1 MKPGPTDGLEKI
13 PALGLGTWKMA
24 RNEVG
29 PAISA
34 AIDIG
39 YRHFDCASIY
49 NNDTEIGIALSTALT
64 SRKVRRDDLWVTSKL
79 WNNAHAPKH
88 VRPALERILK
98 NLNLSHLDLFLIH
111 WPVSFKA
118 DITFPKRPDQFIA
131 PGDLPIIETWRAMEK
146 MVKKG
151 LCRNI
156 GVSNF
161 NISRLSEL
169 QAQAT
174 IKPYLNQIELHP
186 YLQQPRMIEYCG
198 NQGIQLSAYSPL
210 GSGKKPEITGLNTPS
225 LLHHPAINDI
235 AQKYKAQAA
244 QVLIAWGVKRK
255 TIVIAKSVNP
265 LRLEENFKAMQLD
278 LDDVDMKTIGQLD
291 LGYRFL
297 DGAFFAPIGSP
308 YSLSDLWDD

>member
-1 MKPGPTDGLEKI
+1 MKQRSTDSLQKI
-13 PALGLGTWKMA
+13 PVLGLGTWKMA
-24 RNEVG
+24 RNEAG

-49 NNDTEIGIALSTALT
+49 NNDTEIGIALSAAIN
-64 SRKVRRDDLWVTSKL
+64 SQKVRREDLWITSKL

-98 NLNLSHLDLFLIH
+98 NLKLSDLALFLIH
-111 WPVSFKA
+111 WPVSFTA
-118 DITFPKRPDQFIA
+118 EITFPKRPDQFIA
-131 PGDLPIIETWRAMEK
+131 LKDLPIIETWSAMEK

-161 NISRLSEL
+161 NIPRLSEL
-169 QAQAT
+169 LSLAST
-174 IKPYLNQIELHP
+174 RPYLNQIELHP
-186 YLQQPRMIEYCG
+186 YLQQPKMIEYCS
-198 NQGIQLSAYSPL
+198 QQRLQLSAFSPL
-210 GSGKKPEITGLNTPS
+210 GSGKQPEIDGFNTPS
-225 LLHHPAINDI
+225 LSHHPAIKQI
-235 AQKYKAQAA
+235 ALQYNVSPA
-244 QVLIAWGVKRK
+244 QVLIAWGIKRK

-265 LRLEENFKAMQLD
+265 LRLEENFRAMQLD
-278 LDDVDMKTIGQLD
+278 LDEADMQTITQLD

-297 DGAFFAPIGSP
+297 DGSFFTPAGSP
-308 YSLSDLWDD
+308 YKLSDLWDA

>member
-1 MKPGPTDGLEKI
+1 MRERPRDSPQKI
-13 PALGLGTWKMA
+13 PVLGLGTWKMA

-49 NNDTEIGIALSTALT
+49 NNDTEIGVALSAALG
-64 SRKVRRDDLWVTSKL
+64 SRKVRREDLWVTSKL
-79 WNNAHAPKH
+79 WNNAHGPKH

-98 NLNLSHLDLFLIH
+98 NLKLSHLDLFLIH

-118 DITFPKRPDQFIA
+118 DITFPKRADQFIA
-131 PGDLPIIETWRAMEK
+131 LEDLPIIETWGAMEK

-161 NISRLSEL
+161 NISRLTEL
-169 QAQAT
+169 LDLAT

-186 YLQQPRMIEYCG
+186 YLQQPQMFEYCRQHG
-198 NQGIQLSAYSPL
+198 LQLSAYSPL
-210 GSGKKPEITGLNTPS
+210 GSGKQPKIDGFAPPS
-225 LLHHPAINDI
+225 LVHHPVICNLAL
-235 AQKYKAQAA
+235 KYQATAA
-244 QVLIAWGVKRK
+244 QILIAWGLQRK
-255 TIVIAKSVNP
+255 TIVIAKSVHTKH
-265 LRLEENFKAMQLD
+265 LEGNFKSLQLD
-278 LDDVDMKTIGQLD
+278 LDEADMLTINQLD

-297 DGAFFAPIGSP
+297 DGAFFTPAGSP
-308 YSLSDLWDD
+308 YKLSDLWDD